1 MKAFNVLIGAAM
13 AVGAVL
19 SVRAAAGYEVVCA
32 ASDTPEA
39 LKGCAKYVCP
49 ADDARE
55 TLQKALDEAGRLG
68 VKCVLLKGTYVID
81 SRGKTSPK
89 GAVFFRSGDGEEH
102 LFYAQNKS
110 HFITLEGAIEPL
122 GFRDGAVIEM
132 GPKLYA
138 SIRDDETFSMFACD
152 GGDIYS
158 RAWAIRK
165 LVVRLPGNAK
175 PVVVFDGR
183 FATALKYEDVW
194 AIAFDPMTA
203 DFATAANI
211 PVPNARC
218 VAFRGTMGS
227 NYVAMSNWRN
237 LAAYGFGIGFE
248 IGGEHVSCDS
258 LSALYNVY
266 GFSFSSYS
274 GKRSIALGE
283 SAPPVGGTFYPI
295 VCVNLLDE
303 HNVNMPRFGC
313 APHGSWTGPHGGQSV
328 TIRGMNLQWPNT
340 CPGHTDRAAAD
351 FTSGRTRATEA
362 IPGAWRGSVEY
373 VIDHTTVQGGV
384 NLVTEPFFEPGHG
397 KNVTVRNL
405 SASKGR

>member
-102 LFYAQNKS
+102 RFYAQNKS

-211 PVPNARC
+211 PVPNARRRRFP
-218 VAFRGTMGS
+218 ARGAG
-227 NYVAMSNWRN
+227 A
-237 LAAYGFGIGFE
+237 
-248 IGGEHVSCDS
+248 
-258 LSALYNVY
+258 
-266 GFSFSSYS
+266 SS
-274 GKRSIALGE
+274 
-283 SAPPVGGTFYPI
+283 T
-295 VCVNLLDE
+295 
-303 HNVNMPRFGC
+303 
-313 APHGSWTGPHGGQSV
+313 
-328 TIRGMNLQWPNT
+328 
-340 CPGHTDRAAAD
+340 
-351 FTSGRTRATEA
+351 
-362 IPGAWRGSVEY
+362 
-373 VIDHTTVQGGV
+373 
-384 NLVTEPFFEPGHG
+384 
-397 KNVTVRNL
+397 
-405 SASKGR
+405 